1 MPSWSVISNDET
13 RTQELGK
20 QLGRCLAAPLL
31 ILLRGDLGAGKTV
44 FARGVAR
51 GLGVADDIP
60 VTSPTFTLVN
70 HYPARLDLYHC
81 DLYRLS
87 GPDDLIEIGFDDFA
101 FGAGV
106 TLVEWP
112 EKLENPDISGLWID
126 IRTLDEGRREL
137 VFQVSD
143 PHLTEIFEG
152 LRERLSALA

>member
-1 MPSWSVISNDET
+1 MPSWSVISNDEA
-13 RTQELGK
+13 RTQALGTE
-20 QLGRCLAAPLL
+20 LGRCLEAPLL

-51 GLGVADDIP
+51 GLGVAAEIP

-70 HYPARLDLYHC
+70 QYPARLDLYHC

-87 GPDDLIEIGFDDFA
+87 GADDLIEIGFDDFA
-101 FGAGV
+101 YGAGV

-126 IRTLDEGRREL
+126 IRVLDEGRREL
-137 VFQVSD
+137 VFHVED
-143 PHLTEIFEG
+143 PDLTEIFT
-152 LRERLSALA
+152 LVRDRLSATV